1 MIQPVEGKTNLVVK
15 RDGRTEEYDPQKMRK
30 VILWASNNS
39 EHFTNALLDAINI
52 KIHNRIKIDKLY
64 DEVIATAS
72 NLISDLYPQ
81 WETIAKNLYLLKLHK
96 DLGVK
101 RTEYPP
107 YDDIVSANVTYGYY
121 DRSHPFLT
129 DDNISI
135 LDKVINPDY
144 DNLFSFG
151 GLNLHV
157 QKYCKKTK
165 GRLLEL
171 PQHVYMRIAIHLMH
185 KDGIQAVIDKYIQ
198 LATHSVTE
206 ATPKVV
212 NSLMPNAALF
222 SCCLVRPS
230 DSQEGI
236 NESINMLTKESK
248 YSGGCAWDASLIR
261 APGASVE
268 GNKGS
273 SSGVIPY
280 IQGLQWLMSGY
291 NQGNTRSSAC
301 IVTFDGFHYQSPELS
316 LLKHESGK
324 DEDRARKLQYSVKWR
339 PEFSKA
345 IKANEDI
352 YLIDPHKTSDLFESY
367 GSEWKELYDKYTKN
381 PHIHKRKY
389 NAREL
394 AHNFT
399 VTTAD
404 TGNLYYFFPDNANE
418 QDIGAGRIPA
428 SNLCVTGDTNILT
441 NKGYFPIHTLANTKQ
456 TVWNGFEWSENVE
469 ILQTSEGQP
478 VLEVTLSDFTTI
490 KATPYHKW
498 YIQQS
503 YGPSNIVEKRTHELL
518 PGDKIVKH
526 ELSPVIHG
534 NFELPYSYENG
545 FYSGDGTS
553 LPSGTSRIYLY
564 DDKRILL
571 SRFSTPNNLRNYDR
585 RLELEYTSGQLQ
597 PKFFIPSA
605 DYTVSSRLNWLAG
618 IVDADGTLTTNNGTE
633 SIQLTSV
640 NLDFLKAIRLMLQEL
655 GIHSTISLKS
665 DSKYQSLPANDG
677 TNSYKEYWCKAAY
690 RLLIAGSQLNA
701 LLELGFAPSRV
712 IPTRREYQRDA
723 RQFVTVS
730 SVTDSGEIAPTY
742 CATEP
747 LRHTL
752 VFNGTLTGNCQ
763 EMMMSYDPIVQTSAT
778 LSNSESHFTFSGDI
792 ALCNLASINLMAWT
806 KLSSPEEKYKF
817 MYLLVRSADNTI
829 DNSFYINPLGKKH
842 SENHRNLGIGTSN
855 YANFLA
861 SNRVLWNSATARKL
875 THELYEELSFYAIKS
890 SIQLAKEKSRCPVF
904 NETKWAQGLFPHELS
919 KLGKSDSHLNYP
931 LLMDWES
938 LRPDLLKYGI
948 RNSRLLAIAPTA
960 TSGKVINATEGV
972 DAPRRFKKIEEGT
985 YSLPFVVP
993 NLREN
998 REYYQLMFSIANKD
1012 VIELAAIRQKFLCMG
1027 QSVSLAYESL
1037 TSAYEHVSN
1046 IILAEE
1052 LGLKTIYYSYTKK
1065 ASLDEGEEEEEEGCD
1080 SCGS

>member
-1 MIQPVEGKTNLVVK
+1 MNT
-15 RDGRTEEYDPQKMRK
+15 T
-30 VILWASNNS
+30 
-39 EHFTNALLDAINI
+39 
-52 KIHNRIKIDKLY
+52 
-64 DEVIATAS
+64 
-72 NLISDLYPQ
+72 
-81 WETIAKNLYLLKLHK
+81 
-96 DLGVK
+96 
-101 RTEYPP
+101 
-107 YDDIVSANVTYGYY
+107 
-121 DRSHPFLT
+121 
-129 DDNISI
+129 
-135 LDKVINPDY
+135 
-144 DNLFSFG
+144 
-151 GLNLHV
+151 
-157 QKYCKKTK
+157 
-165 GRLLEL
+165 
-171 PQHVYMRIAIHLMH
+171 
-185 KDGIQAVIDKYIQ
+185 
-198 LATHSVTE
+198 
-206 ATPKVV
+206 
-212 NSLMPNAALF
+212 
-222 SCCLVRPS
+222 
-230 DSQEGI
+230 
-236 NESINMLTKESK
+236 
-248 YSGGCAWDASLIR
+248 
-261 APGASVE
+261 
-268 GNKGS
+268 
-273 SSGVIPY
+273 
-280 IQGLQWLMSGY
+280 
-291 NQGNTRSSAC
+291 NTRSSAC
-301 IVTFDGFHYQSPELS
+301 IVTFDSFHYQSPELS

-339 PEFSKA
+339 PELSRA

-352 YLIDPHKTSDLFESY
+352 YLIDPHKTPDLFESY

-428 SNLCVTGDTNILT
+428 SNLC
-441 NKGYFPIHTLANTKQ
+441 
-456 TVWNGFEWSENVE
+456 
-469 ILQTSEGQP
+469 
-478 VLEVTLSDFTTI
+478 
-490 KATPYHKW
+490 
-498 YIQQS
+498 
-503 YGPSNIVEKRTHELL
+503 
-518 PGDKIVKH
+518 
-526 ELSPVIHG
+526 
-534 NFELPYSYENG
+534 
-545 FYSGDGTS
+545 
-553 LPSGTSRIYLY
+553 
-564 DDKRILL
+564 
-571 SRFSTPNNLRNYDR
+571 
-585 RLELEYTSGQLQ
+585 
-597 PKFFIPSA
+597 
-605 DYTVSSRLNWLAG
+605 
-618 IVDADGTLTTNNGTE
+618 
-633 SIQLTSV
+633 
-640 NLDFLKAIRLMLQEL
+640 
-655 GIHSTISLKS
+655 
-665 DSKYQSLPANDG
+665 
-677 TNSYKEYWCKAAY
+677 
-690 RLLIAGSQLNA
+690 
-701 LLELGFAPSRV
+701 
-712 IPTRREYQRDA
+712 
-723 RQFVTVS
+723 
-730 SVTDSGEIAPTY
+730 
-742 CATEP
+742 
-747 LRHTL
+747 
-752 VFNGTLTGNCQ
+752 Q

-817 MYLLVRSADNTI
+817 MYLLVRSADNAI

-861 SNRVLWNSATARKL
+861 SNRALWNSATARKL